1 MLDILF
7 WVSAI
12 GAVFSYFIYPILLM
26 IIGSGKQV
34 QDFDKQFNYPS
45 ITVII
50 PAYNEADRIAEKLDN
65 TLAAAYPMGKREIII
80 ASDASTDATDNTVTQ
95 YASKGVKLVRAD
107 ARHGKE
113 FAQALAISAA
123 TGEIIV
129 FTDVSTTIAMTALQ
143 DIVKAFSNP
152 KVGAVSSE
160 DRIVGKDGQILGEG
174 AYVRYEMWLRRLES
188 RVNSLVGLS
197 GNFFAAR
204 KVVCNN
210 WDPALPG
217 DFNTAI
223 NCHVLGYKA
232 ITDSSVLGYYPD
244 IQNERRE
251 YQRKLRTV
259 VHGISSVLHRLDI
272 LNPARYGL
280 FAMQIWG
287 HKLMRWLV
295 PWFLVL
301 LLISSMLLLDAHWI
315 YRVALYMQLFCYLM
329 ALLGWQ
335 YSTKLQS
342 NVLKIPYFFVQVNL
356 AIAHAWILYMRGE
369 RMATWEPTKR

>member
-1 MLDILF
+1 
-7 WVSAI
+7 
-12 GAVFSYFIYPILLM
+12 M

-34 QDFDKQFNYPS
+34 QDFDEQLNRPR

-50 PAYNEADRIAEKLDN
+50 PAYNEANRIAEKLDN
-65 TLAAAYPMGKREIII
+65 TLAAEYPPGMREIIV
-80 ASDASTDATDNTVTQ
+80 ASDASTDATDNIVRR
-95 YASKGVKLVRAD
+95 YEPDGVRLVRAD
-107 ARHGKE
+107 ARRGKE
-113 FAQALAISAA
+113 YVQALAISAA

-129 FTDVSTTIAMTALQ
+129 FTDVSTTIAKTALQ

-152 KVGAVSSE
+152 TVGAVSSE
-160 DRIVGKDGQILGEG
+160 DRIIGKDGQILGES
-174 AYVRYEMWLRRLES
+174 AYVRYEMLLRRLES

-204 KVVCNN
+204 KIVCNN
-210 WDPALPG
+210 WDPVLPG

-223 NCHVLGYKA
+223 NCTVLGYKA

-244 IQNERRE
+244 IQNESHE

-259 VHGISSVLHRLDI
+259 IHGISSVLHRMDI
-272 LNPARYGL
+272 LNPARFGL

-301 LLISSMLLLDAHWI
+301 LLISSILLLDAHWI
-315 YRVALYMQLFCYLM
+315 YRIALYMQLLFYLM
-329 ALLGWQ
+329 ALLGRQ
-335 YSTKLQS
+335 YATKLQS

-356 AIAHAWILYMRGE
+356 AIAHAWILYLRGE
-369 RMATWEPTKR
+369 RMTTWEPTKR